1 MNRFFLNDKQKLTTA
16 IDLFNEALARFNARD
31 FDADKALLLALTDSV
46 SIYKE
51 LGKSDRENEF
61 QSLKA
66 EWITAQ
72 RGINPVSFEKQQLR
86 RGELVNTISFK
97 VMQRAGQLLN
107 TDIHEVDEKLNE
119 VSVLISQIIIAAFQ
133 AGLLTE
139 DGIRNARTQE
149 DKERLWSG
157 LSADANISVGQKR
170 VLLMVNKYDA
180 LILFDEL
187 AQRLLQ

>member
-1 MNRFFLNDKQKLTTA
+1 MNRFYLNDKQKLTTA
-16 IDLFNEALARFNARD
+16 IGLFNDALAGFNARD
-31 FDADKALLLALTDSV
+31 FDADKALLKALTGTV
-46 SIYKE
+46 LIYKE
-51 LGKSDRENEF
+51 LGKTDRENEF

-72 RGINPVSFEKQQLR
+72 RGINPVNFEKQQLR

-107 TDIHEVDEKLNE
+107 TDIHEVEDKLNE

-139 DGIRNARTQE
+139 QMVRDAQTQE
-149 DKERLWSG
+149 DKERLWGSLSG
-157 LSADANISVGQKR
+157 DANIAIGQKR